1 MYVNNPEGLRIKV
14 KGKNAFVSAYTFA
27 TSSDLQT
34 TTSVHC
40 TKSFTYYIDVNRVQ
54 NILIFLCHKDIRV
67 RLVDGSNDTSG
78 RVEILYDGQWGT
90 VCDDGWGTLN
100 AQ

>member
-1 MYVNNPEGLRIKV
+1 MLHSLICKAQLRYIL
-14 KGKNAFVSAYTFA
+14 KGRLP
-27 TSSDLQT
+27 TSNLT
-34 TTSVHC
+34 
-40 TKSFTYYIDVNRVQ
+40 RVQ
-54 NILIFLCHKDIRV
+54 NIIRHIDIRV
-67 RLVDGSNDTSG
+67 RLVGGYTNTSG